1 MKKTVIVSHFA
12 LPYSGI
18 ASWTTRF
25 SYLLKKENSNIDYVI
40 CPKKNLDK
48 TIVQSKHYLVEE
60 PKILRYKMEAFIK
73 FYRFKVYWNAL
84 KKILSSEKELI
95 VMIID
100 NPGLLKTVDYYARK
114 EGVRS
119 RIKILFFIHGY
130 HYFMPPN
137 ELENFYGM
145 IDDLIVL
152 TRASYHFQLTQ
163 THALPC
169 EVTHIY
175 NGVDSIKFQHVSA
188 SDKTILRQTL
198 GLSENKIYL
207 LWLSQDRSKKGLHI
221 ILKAWEKLIQDL
233 PNIELLIIGTH
244 NEIHGKQI
252 RWLGRIPND
261 QLASYYQA
269 SDIYLFST
277 LCHEGHPMSLTEAL
291 KCGNVCIAS
300 NIDPVAEIMGTGS
313 FGRLVDFPNMPQ
325 NWVKAISD
333 ELKKYENNSRIN
345 TYRKNI
351 PDKIYDLEEWC
362 KNIEKLVEKWK
373 KRTL

>member
-1 MKKTVIVSHFA
+1 
-12 LPYSGI
+12 
-18 ASWTTRF
+18 
-25 SYLLKKENSNIDYVI
+25 
-40 CPKKNLDK
+40 
-48 TIVQSKHYLVEE
+48 
-60 PKILRYKMEAFIK
+60 MEAFIK